1 MKPLQ
6 ILEISLEC
14 VPGHPTRATVVLTG
28 GLVLSQ
34 IRIWPARHGPLVQFP
49 LGTGARSQLEISPAL
64 RTMLVRALVA
74 SWRRDQVSR
83 SRAAA

>member
-6 ILEISLEC
+6 ILDISLEC
-14 VPGHPTRATVVLTG
+14 SPGHPANASVVLTG

-49 LGTGARSQLEISPAL
+49 LGTGARSQVEISPVLRAL
-64 RTMLVRALVA
+64 LVRALVA
-74 SWRRDQVSR
+74 TWRKEQSC
-83 SRAAA
+83 RARVAA

>member
-6 ILEISLEC
+6 ILDISLEC
-14 VPGHPTRATVVLTG
+14 MPGRPALATVVLTG

-49 LGTGARSQLEISPAL
+49 LGTGARSQLEISPVL
-64 RTMLVRALVA
+64 RTLLVKALVA
-74 SWRRDQVSR
+74 TWRRDQATR

>member
-6 ILEISLEC
+6 ILDITLEC
-14 VPGHPTRATVVLTG
+14 SPGHPAKASVSLTG

-49 LGTGARSQLEISPAL
+49 LGTGTRSQLEISPAL
-64 RTMLVRALVA
+64 RSMLVRALV
-74 SWRRDQVSR
+74 STWRKEQSSR
-83 SRAAA
+83 SRVAA

>member
-14 VPGHPTRATVVLTG
+14 VPGHPASATVVLTG

-49 LGTGARSQLEISPAL
+49 LGTGIRSQLEISPAL
-64 RTMLVRALVA
+64 RALLVRALVA
-74 SWRRDQVSR
+74 IWRRDQTAR